1 MLGVLHFGSGAAG
14 AGATSAAALA
24 PPPGIEPATA
34 LAKSA
39 ARGGLPLTV
48 PWVLAFY
55 RFLPW
60 DAEAATAPCHLRA
73 LSVLRA
79 LRLSRELAP
88 THVTF
93 GAPQMAL
100 RAVLADGLAV
110 AAPTTPA
117 ARAAFVGTATSD
129 FRNEHANS
137 AANAGVRSG
146 LALPPLAAL
155 PGLPPTRRDPRRYTY
170 RGSPRENR
178 GDETRRAAESSGAF
192 VPVDR
197 RYLEW
202 ACPSVDA
209 AAAARLARAAAAE
222 RAAPRGGAEPAATLF
237 PTELSPG
244 RASSGAAAASRERRE
259 TRVVSKSEP
268 PAVSAPS
275 TPAPGAG
282 STMGL
287 TMGST
292 MGLTMGSTMG
302 LTMGSTM
309 GSTPP
314 ATPNAGNAAAP
325 RRVVASRVD
334 AAKVM
339 TDSRTAR
346 ARPDAA
352 ARARES
358 VSPSETRASETRASI
373 GSKEKKQKAVSA
385 EKTERALQ
393 RAFLARH
400 PTARRVVEF
409 VADAAALAAADAASA
424 VAADDAAVGA
434 DAAERRGGGGGGVR
448 RAAGC
453 APDDAWSPA
462 LEDAVERAAMAA
474 ARDALAPASRRAA
487 EDAAAPRGGGD
498 ESPARPGRGTS
509 EEDAGRARRGRGSDA
524 ARGGP
529 CLGHGVGAGAF
540 CGRRG
545 GVGRREAGRRR
556 PGAPHASVRD
566 PRARSA
572 GGARQAPLALAETRA
587 LFQKKKKPSPG
598 DVATADESRSQSR
611 AGNERLDTSGS
622 RVSSSRVSAA
632 TAALVAAANANAK
645 HGGDTDDDT
654 HGVVRVSS
662 LSFSQ
667 SRRAANALRVALA
680 ATIGSV
686 AENRNDS
693 NDSERKLDGTTSDG
707 TTSDDDDDVAVVSG
721 LADALVASLFHAP
734 PRRADPLRARKGR
747 PSLSAREWDDA
758 ADAAAAF
765 ASSSR
770 LGETRRLPGTRSRP
784 RFSTRRS
791 IGRRAW
797 PPSPRVRTRRGPR
810 RTRRRVSSGA
820 SSM

>member
-1 MLGVLHFGSGAAG
+1 MLPENTRWFAELFVSRLARAAAAGEADEELGAAVAPARLSKLHDRLTSRESNHTHRESVSASPASRRTATRTDADGSGVSTQAHERDTRAASFAPRVVDASSLRHASSKKHLAHESSFACLFPNAQRPFVRLIESLDSHRLAQALQRALVAALHALDPDAARVGASDSDDDDDYEYDSGDDSDEGEGETRGSNATDGTGTESSRREDREDRDESGGDLAPFAPLTLSPGGVVPSPPERRRRGKGRGKRTRLDTHTKASAAFTSGGGVTERALAARAVAGVLGVLHFGSGAAG

-209 AAAARLARAAAAE
+209 AAARGWRARGGGGARAARRPRRR
-222 RAAPRGGAEPAATLF
+222 RARRDAFPDGAFAGAGELRRGGGVSRTTRDARRFEKRATGCL
-237 PTELSPG
+237 
-244 RASSGAAAASRERRE
+244 RALHA
-259 TRVVSKSEP
+259 
-268 PAVSAPS
+268 
-275 TPAPGAG
+275 GAG
-282 STMGL
+282 RGVYY
-287 TMGST
+287 GSYY
-292 MGLTMGSTMG
+292 GVY
-302 LTMGSTM
+302 TMGSTM

-434 DAAERRGGGGGGVR
+434 DAAVAAAAAAAARRASRVRSGRRVVSGAGGRGGARGDGRRSRRAGARVETRRGGR
-448 RAAGC
+448 R
-453 APDDAWSPA
+453 
-462 LEDAVERAAMAA
+462 
-474 ARDALAPASRRAA
+474 
-487 EDAAAPRGGGD
+487 APRGGGD

-524 ARGGP
+524 ARG
-529 CLGHGVGAGAF
+529 A
-540 CGRRG
+540 
-545 GVGRREAGRRR
+545 
-556 PGAPHASVRD
+556 
-566 PRARSA
+566 
-572 GGARQAPLALAETRA
+572 
-587 LFQKKKKPSPG
+587 
-598 DVATADESRSQSR
+598 
-611 AGNERLDTSGS
+611 
-622 RVSSSRVSAA
+622 
-632 TAALVAAANANAK
+632 
-645 HGGDTDDDT
+645 
-654 HGVVRVSS
+654 
-662 LSFSQ
+662 
-667 SRRAANALRVALA
+667 
-680 ATIGSV
+680 
-686 AENRNDS
+686 
-693 NDSERKLDGTTSDG
+693 
-707 TTSDDDDDVAVVSG
+707 
-721 LADALVASLFHAP
+721 
-734 PRRADPLRARKGR
+734 
-747 PSLSAREWDDA
+747 
-758 ADAAAAF
+758 
-765 ASSSR
+765 
-770 LGETRRLPGTRSRP
+770 
-784 RFSTRRS
+784 
-791 IGRRAW
+791 
-797 PPSPRVRTRRGPR
+797 
-810 RTRRRVSSGA
+810 
-820 SSM
+820 